1 MTRRTVRVDAQF
13 FTELDAQLGEA
24 RGPNGEPSASDFL
37 LIELPILAEAF
48 AERFD
53 DLLRLYP
60 ARDDYRYLVAGGRLV
75 YAVVVVGQRTD
86 DDSILLFGI
95 EIDLHGPQEP
105 PDNRRPPDP
114 AHTRISGEVLD
125 AGPVIG

>member
-1 MTRRTVRVDAQF
+1 MTRRTVRVDPQF

-37 LIELPILAEAF
+37 LIELPTIADAF

-60 ARDDYRYLVAGGRLV
+60 ERDDYRYLVAGGRLV
-75 YAVVVVGQRTD
+75 YAVVVGHLID
-86 DDSILLFGI
+86 DNSISLFGI
-95 EIDLHGPQEP
+95 EIDQRGPE
-105 PDNRRPPDP
+105 
-114 AHTRISGEVLD
+114 
-125 AGPVIG
+125 